1 MLKKFLIIVTS
12 FFIYSCDNNNNDGWF
27 DDTEYNDENLVDD
40 LILSCNDLN
49 IISELH
55 DFNLEDLNPNS
66 NTFGE
71 FIYLN
76 YFIDSVRLFY
86 FSSNET

>member
-12 FFIYSCDNNNNDGWF
+12 FFIYSCDNNNND
-27 DDTEYNDENLVDD
+27 D

-49 IISELH
+49 IISELD
-55 DFNLEDLNPNS
+55 DFNLKDRNPNS

-71 FIYLN
+71 IISLN
-76 YFIDSVRLFY
+76 YFMNSVRLFY
-86 FSSNET
+86 FSNNEN